1 MIKYSLIN
9 KPRLNRRRYL
19 KSIQRPE
26 HLLHPR
32 TLSGQVQKSKTR
44 LALIEAAI
52 PVFAKLGPD
61 IPIIDDFAKAAGVSR
76 GTFYNYFHAT
86 QDLLNASMEHMSD
99 KLAEIFLPAL
109 VGEPNSIIRFAI
121 IARLFYEIVRLDPVF
136 CLFLKS
142 VPNSGDLIIQHA
154 RPALEEAFADGLI
167 IARDFELVEAI
178 AFGVMLFEMRTIKV
192 GQGGSKRGGDVV
204 RAILMAL
211 SVKPDLIARAMQASL
226 PLLFLR
232 ISARPVT

>member
-1 MIKYSLIN
+1 M
-9 KPRLNRRRYL
+9 

-26 HLLHPR
+26 LHLHPR

-44 LALIEAAI
+44 IALIEAAI

-76 GTFYNYFHAT
+76 GTFYNYFHT
-86 QDLLNASMEHMSD
+86 TRELLSASMEYMSD
-99 KLAEIFLPAL
+99 KLAEIFFPAV
-109 VGEPNSIIRFAI
+109 VGEPNSVIRFAI
-121 IARLFYEIVRLDPVF
+121 IARLFYDIVRLDPVF

-154 RPALEEAFADGLI
+154 RPVLEESFADGLI

-178 AFGVMLFEMRTIKV
+178 AFGVMLFDMRTTKV
-192 GQGGSKRGGDVV
+192 DQGGSKRGSDVV
-204 RAILMAL
+204 RAILKAL
-211 SVKPDLIARAMQASL
+211 SVRPDLIARAMQASL

-232 ISARPVT
+232 ISERSVA